1 MTQEKKE
8 RLKKKKWSSQ
18 LPGARFQMEGKKMAD
33 RAIGG

>member
-8 RLKKKKWSSQ
+8 RLKKEKSSQ